1 MSTNGNGRSTTN
13 LSDDLVAKA
22 RAIASRSDELLQLL
36 EDARK
41 RLLDA
46 DRETKTQEQKQA
58 PKRRFKPKASPASK
72 KSEQDT
78 VSEGLRLVT
87 AQMSVAGA
95 GRDEIAERL
104 RDEFAVEDP
113 ERILKALGL

>member
-1 MSTNGNGRSTTN
+1 MSTNGNGNSVTN

-46 DRETKTQEQKQA
+46 DRETKARARKPA
-58 PKRRFKPKASPASK
+58 PRRRFKPEAAAPK
-72 KSEQDT
+72 KQPEKET

-87 AQMSVAGA
+87 SQMSVAGA
-95 GRDEIAERL
+95 GRDEIADRL
-104 RDEFAVEDP
+104 REEFDVDDP